1 MTKPVEAPGA
11 ESTIAPFATVDDIAI
26 AMREKPEL
34 VKEYKALGEEAF
46 LKKHLKQSDAP
57 ETPDGAPAPETPD
70 APQDDLAKAKADL
83 EERERIIREL
93 NEGTIPSMQ
102 DRIKSIEEENAK
114 LQEQLKARKA
124 AESDIE
130 LDVPDIGLDD
140 IKPDDL
146 FDPEKG
152 QKVLNSFKTMADTTK
167 KLAAELK
174 AIKAGVQE
182 SEARVSIEEKR
193 RENINAKEQERSEID
208 RIRKS
213 NPELFN
219 GKRELAKVEDDYIN
233 FMSGLGRIIGFKG
246 QVVDPATGSFAPEI
260 SAAYQQYHDE
270 KAGSE
275 LKKKAEASGLKMPED
290 FDDLLLVHQLREVR
304 TNNLKRDAS
313 GQVRPWSFSEA
324 LEYYVAKQPLPED
337 TRLIEARRKKEA
349 EARAIKNRESFARE
363 LPASG
368 GSNPVD
374 LTTVTD
380 ADFTSKLNEY
390 RRTGSEEAKTWI
402 ETVCRMSNM
411 QQAEID
417 SILKR
422 NQPKKKG

>member
-11 ESTIAPFATVDDIAI
+11 ESTTMPFATVDEIAT
-26 AMREKPEL
+26 AMQNRPEL
-34 VKEYKALGEEAF
+34 VKEYKALGEDAF

-57 ETPDGAPAPETPD
+57 EVPDGTPAPD

-93 NEGTIPSMQ
+93 NEGTIPTMQ
-102 DRIKSIEEENAK
+102 DRIKSIEDENAK
-114 LQEQLKARKA
+114 LQEQLKVRKA
-124 AESDIE
+124 AESDIDID
-130 LDVPDIGLDD
+130 LPDIGLDD
-140 IKPDDL
+140 MKPDDL

-152 QKVLNSFKTMADTTK
+152 QKVLNSFKTLADTTK
-167 KLAAELK
+167 KLASELK
-174 AIKAGVQE
+174 AVKAGVQE

-193 RENINAKEQERSEID
+193 RENLNAKENERSEID

-246 QVVDPATGSFAPEI
+246 QVVDPASGQFAPEI

-270 KAGSE
+270 KSGAE

-304 TNNLKRDAS
+304 TKNLKRDTS

-380 ADFTSKLNEY
+380 ADFARKLNEY
-390 RRTGSEEAKTWI
+390 RASGSEEAKTWI

-411 QQAEID
+411 QQTEID
-417 SILKR
+417 GILKR
-422 NQPKKKG
+422 THTTKKKG